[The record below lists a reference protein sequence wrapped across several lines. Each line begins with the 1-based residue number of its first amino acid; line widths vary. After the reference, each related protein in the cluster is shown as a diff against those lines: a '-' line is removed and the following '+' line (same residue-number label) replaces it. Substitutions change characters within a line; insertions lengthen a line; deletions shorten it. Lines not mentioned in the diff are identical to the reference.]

1 MLTEVSSFTVK
12 PGELTRVKMKVR
24 DVTEVMKIWGK
35 VQLPLSYM
43 PEGKT
48 APQTMKLP
56 KQGYTAVVWIAA
68 NQEPTNHLVRDMSN
82 MKADFE
88 AKGIPMYFMFTDQ
101 AQMKKLAR
109 HDFKGYDPEG
119 KLLERVARSLNLKNA
134 DNLPLILMINQVGEV
149 AFISQG
155 YRVGLGTQII
165 KFIK

>member
-1 MLTEVSSFTVK
+1 
-12 PGELTRVKMKVR
+12 
-24 DVTEVMKIWGK
+24 
-35 VQLPLSYM
+35 
-43 PEGKT
+43 
-48 APQTMKLP
+48 
-56 KQGYTAVVWIAA
+56 
-68 NQEPTNHLVRDMSN
+68 MSN

-101 AQMKKLAR
+101 AQMKKFAR
-109 HDFKGYDPEG
+109 HDFKPLPENMLLGYDPEG